1 MWRPS
6 GVLLVDMLQKGMKFN
21 NQYMVSNIL
30 APVCEILKSEISG
43 SERKLIL
50 HMDNAKPHR
59 GKIVDEFIESSGLRK
74 APQPEYSPDVD
85 P

>member
-1 MWRPS
+1 MR
-6 GVLLVDMLQKGMKFN
+6 V
-21 NQYMVSNIL
+21 
-30 APVCEILKSEISG
+30 LKSEISG